1 MGIFDNLPFS
11 GLGSDGD
18 MSKRL
23 DRVAKLSVENVD
35 IPSEFRPTDL
45 EAWLFAPAGTRVGI
59 LGEPQGN
66 AQSELTPELVELI
79 KDRFE
84 RLETALDLMEANIKL
99 TQQQTAEI
107 VGSRVASGVQ
117 APSEGVSTDMI
128 HTVGEDGE
136 VTSKPIEMDSDHPM
150 THLEIGENLGLI
162 DVERA
167 SKISGSRFS
176 YLFGDLV
183 KIQFNLVSYTL
194 NKLSEKG
201 FNPTIP
207 PVLVRENALFGTGF
221 FPDDSDQ
228 VYEVQNDDLF
238 LVGTSEVSLAA
249 LHTDEIIDMK
259 NLPLRYA
266 GYSTCFRREAGT
278 YGKDTS
284 GIFRV
289 HQFDKVEMFSFCD
302 PEKSY
307 EEHEQILAIE
317 EEILKDLEIPY
328 RVVDVCTGDLGA
340 SAAKKYDI
348 EAWIPSQKKYREV
361 TSCSNTTDF
370 QARRLNMRTKIED
383 VNTILHTL
391 NGTALAVGRIL
402 IALLENNQQ
411 PDGSVIFS
419 DDLGQILGVNKLS
432 KK

>member
-1 MGIFDNLPFS
+1 MIDPQLLKTNIEAIEENIRKRDLNIDLDKLKLLDESRRALKFESEKLRADQKKLGKEIASASEKEKVILLEKAEKISDKVKSLSEETQQKDEEFFDS
-11 GLGSDGD
+11 WI
-18 MSKRL
+18 K
-23 DRVAKLSVENVD
+23 
-35 IPSEFRPTDL
+35 IPNIVNSSSPVGKTD
-45 EAWLFAPAGTRVGI
+45 EDNKEIKKV
-59 LGEPQGN
+59 GEP
-66 AQSELTPELVELI
+66 
-79 KDRFE
+79 K
-84 RLETALDLMEANIKL
+84 NIKN
-99 TQQQTAEI
+99 
-107 VGSRVASGVQ
+107 
-117 APSEGVSTDMI
+117 
-128 HTVGEDGE
+128 
-136 VTSKPIEMDSDHPM
+136 PM

-249 LHTDEIIDMK
+249 LHTDEIIDIES
-259 NLPLRYA
+259 LPLRYA

-302 PEKSY
+302 PEKSN
-307 EEHEQILAIE
+307 EEHEHILAIE

-370 QARRLNMRTKIED
+370 QARRLNMRTKNED
-383 VNTILHTL
+383 GNTILHTL

-411 PDGSVIFS
+411 PDGSVMFS

>member
-1 MGIFDNLPFS
+1 MIDPQLLKTNIEAIEENIR
-11 GLGSDGD
+11 
-18 MSKRL
+18 KRDL
-23 DRVAKLSVENVD
+23 N
-35 IPSEFRPTDL
+35 IDL
-45 EAWLFAPAGTRVGI
+45 EKLKLLDESRRAAKFESEKLRAEQKKLGKEIASSSEIEKSSLLEQAEKISNEVKTLSEETQQKDDEFFDAWIKIPNVVDSSSPVGKTEEDNKEI
-59 LGEPQGN
+59 KKVGEP
-66 AQSELTPELVELI
+66 
-79 KDRFE
+79 K
-84 RLETALDLMEANIKL
+84 NIL
-99 TQQQTAEI
+99 N
-107 VGSRVASGVQ
+107 
-117 APSEGVSTDMI
+117 
-128 HTVGEDGE
+128 
-136 VTSKPIEMDSDHPM
+136 PM

-194 NKLSEKG
+194 NKLSDKG

-221 FPDDSDQ
+221 FPDDSEQ

-249 LHTDEIIDMK
+249 LHTDEIIDIE

-302 PEKSY
+302 PEKSK
-307 EEHEQILAIE
+307 EEHENILTIE
-317 EEILKDLEIPY
+317 EEILQDLEIPY

-348 EAWIPSQKKYREV
+348 EAWIPSQQRYREV

-370 QARRLNMRTKIED
+370 QARRLNMRTKIEGG
-383 VNTILHTL
+383 NTILHTL

-411 PDGSVIFS
+411 PDGSVMFS
-419 DDLGQILGVNKLS
+419 DDLGKILGVKELS

>member
-1 MGIFDNLPFS
+1 MIDPQLLKTNIEAIEENLRKRDLDIDLDKLKLLDESRRALKFESEKLRAEQKKLGKEIASASEKEKAILLEKAEKISDKVKSLSEETQQKDEEFFDAWI
-11 GLGSDGD
+11 
-18 MSKRL
+18 K
-23 DRVAKLSVENVD
+23 
-35 IPSEFRPTDL
+35 IPNIVNSSSPVGKTD
-45 EAWLFAPAGTRVGI
+45 EDNKEIKKV
-59 LGEPQGN
+59 GEPK
-66 AQSELTPELVELI
+66 SI
-79 KDRFE
+79 K
-84 RLETALDLMEANIKL
+84 N
-99 TQQQTAEI
+99 
-107 VGSRVASGVQ
+107 
-117 APSEGVSTDMI
+117 
-128 HTVGEDGE
+128 
-136 VTSKPIEMDSDHPM
+136 PM

-302 PEKSY
+302 PEKSN

-411 PDGSVIFS
+411 SDGSVKFS
-419 DDLGQILGVNKLS
+419 DDLGKILGVNKLS
-432 KK
+432 